1 MCDAQPWSAGPP
13 DARRRQTKSAAVSG
27 AARKARSIARA
38 PSLCRPGR
46 VGIGDGLR
54 RLIFAL
60 DLALDVR
67 RERRMLLSMDD
78 HALKDIGFSRSE
90 VYAEARRPLWDL
102 PRDRLLL

>member
-1 MCDAQPWSAGPP
+1 MCDAQPWSARLL
-13 DARRRQTKSAAVSG
+13 DARLGKTKSAAGG
-27 AARKARSIARA
+27 AARKARSIAGA
-38 PSLCRPGR
+38 PSLRRSGL
-46 VGIGDGLR
+46 GDGLR

-60 DLALDVR
+60 DLVLEVR

-90 VYAEARRPLWDL
+90 AYAEARRALWDI